1 MVIRVELST
10 GEPIS
15 ESPNFKLVEGSH
27 STKLTVRCDGSR
39 VKITGNASRFHRIDN
54 LFGLETIDDC
64 IKVYNQVLASVDL
77 PPFTKC
83 TQVKYRQGEEGGKVQ
98 LVTDGAGRVIIRC
111 HLVQKMPFF
120 VASLASPLVEGKR
133 LISM

>member
-64 IKVYNQVLASVDL
+64 INVYNQVLASFDL
-77 PPFTKC
+77 PHSLNALKLNT
-83 TQVKYRQGEEGGKVQ
+83 V
-98 LVTDGAGRVIIRC
+98 RVRR
-111 HLVQKMPFF
+111 
-120 VASLASPLVEGKR
+120 ATRSNW
-133 LISM
+133 